1 MILNENI
8 KNSIENS
15 FIPNTNA
22 LLIFILILSGNYLD
36 DLFPCKVQ
44 YLMRNNLF
52 MKHLVGFMILYFLT
66 VITIPELRSIRG
78 IGSAIGLYILFLLS
92 SKINY
97 IAWAVVLFI
106 YAIVYL
112 MNIMVGDLKTR
123 KFKSKKDELKN
134 NTIIQHMRRIMS
146 WLIIISIVI
155 IFTGFIYYYGMKRM
169 QHGTKFTFKQFF
181 IGIPKCGY
189 EIKHGSILK
198 PFIRAFK

>member
-8 KNSIENS
+8 KNRIEND
-15 FIPNTNA
+15 FIPNANA

-44 YLMRNNLF
+44 YLIRNNLI

-66 VITIPELRSIRG
+66 VLTIPELRSIRG
-78 IGSAIGLYILFLLS
+78 IGSAIGLYVLFLLS

-112 MNIMVGDLKTR
+112 MNIIVGDLMTR
-123 KFKSKKDELKN
+123 KFNSKKDKLKN
-134 NTIIQHMRRIMS
+134 NTLIQHIRRIMS
-146 WLIIISIVI
+146 WLVIISIVI

-169 QHGTKFTFKQFF
+169 QHGTNFTFKQFVF
-181 IGIPKCGY
+181 GTPKCGY
-189 EIKHGSILK
+189 EIKNGSILK